1 MTTWLNLLDHHASDT
16 TFKMT
21 FKERVMERIR
31 NPDRKLRTVLISGIY
46 LKMFY
51 VICWVIWLVY
61 KNEKRKQKKCDWGHL
76 EYCK

>member
-1 MTTWLNLLDHHASDT
+1 MTIWFNLLDHHASDT
-16 TFKMT
+16 TSKMT

-61 KNEKRKQKKCDWGHL
+61 KNEKRKMKKCDMGHID
-76 EYCK
+76 YCK